1 MNYFQRKGKLEA
13 KYAFLLKKNLSLFVT
28 LTKCVFF
35 FLLLRQKIQNLQF
48 EILPLSRKVLLFFF
62 FLNSSNFS
70 LIAITVLS
78 FVFKNIHSVHSK
90 ITLSLKEVFRFYSFF
105 LKRKIKLLFELCFY
119 LSYLFWTVY
128 ISCHPLCRISLNKQI
143 I

>member
-13 KYAFLLKKNLSLFVT
+13 KYAFLLKKKNLSLFVT

-62 FLNSSNFS
+62 FLNSSHFS
-70 LIAITVLS
+70 LIAITALS

-119 LSYLFWTVY
+119 LSYLF
-128 ISCHPLCRISLNKQI
+128 
-143 I
+143 